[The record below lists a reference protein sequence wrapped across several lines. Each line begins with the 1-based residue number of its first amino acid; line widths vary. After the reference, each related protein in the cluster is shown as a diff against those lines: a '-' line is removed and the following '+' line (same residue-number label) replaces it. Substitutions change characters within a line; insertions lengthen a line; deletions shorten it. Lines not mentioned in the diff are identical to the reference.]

1 MDIWAGLIASLR
13 SQGRLQEAESAA
25 KEALRIDSNAKSVY
39 AVLGLVYID
48 MDRLDLANFI
58 VQKALTTVKGGD
70 DSKLYLVLGRIY
82 QMQDKPASARDNY
95 IKALEL
101 DPNLV
106 AARIWLSD
114 YYLDNRNFGDT
125 VPLLEKA
132 REISPNEVAIYYNL
146 GIAYRGEGRYEE
158 SAAAYQ
164 KALVLEPGP
173 EPHLNLGILYGD
185 YLKNYD
191 MAVEAYEM
199 YKSMG
204 GDAAVAD
211 GYIEATLK
219 EQEKVRRLEERRK
232 KMEARKKE
240 QEAKA
245 AKTAAPAPEPE
256 PVPPPAAE
264 PAPAPAPV
272 AEPAPTEP
280 APAPEPAPADP
291 APADPAPE
299 GAAEPAGSE
308 VEAPNPWGG
317 TQ

>member
-1 MDIWAGLIASLR
+1 
-13 SQGRLQEAESAA
+13 
-25 KEALRIDSNAKSVY
+25 
-39 AVLGLVYID
+39 
-48 MDRLDLANFI
+48 
-58 VQKALTTVKGGD
+58 
-70 DSKLYLVLGRIY
+70 
-82 QMQDKPASARDNY
+82 
-95 IKALEL
+95 
-101 DPNLV
+101 
-106 AARIWLSD
+106 
-114 YYLDNRNFGDT
+114 
-125 VPLLEKA
+125 LEKA

-146 GIAYRGEGRYEE
+146 GIAYRGVGRYEE

-245 AKTAAPAPEPE
+245 AKTAAPAPEPA
-256 PVPPPAAE
+256 PPPAAE
-264 PAPAPAPV
+264 PAPAAD
-272 AEPAPTEP
+272 P
-280 APAPEPAPADP
+280 APAEPGPVPEPAPADP
-291 APADPAPE
+291 APTDPAPE
-299 GAAEPAGSE
+299 GATEPAGSE
-308 VEAPNPWGG
+308 EEASNPWGG